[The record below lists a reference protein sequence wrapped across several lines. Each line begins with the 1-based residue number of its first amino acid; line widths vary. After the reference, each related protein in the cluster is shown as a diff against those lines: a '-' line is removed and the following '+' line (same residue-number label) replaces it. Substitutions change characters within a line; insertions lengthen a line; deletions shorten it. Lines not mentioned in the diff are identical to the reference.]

1 MEDRKKRRTKG
12 QTKTIW
18 VTHEHKFDSMSLMV
32 GRMGCVGVYVHVGRV
47 SGEIKE
53 HPDWLCTRMF
63 LISMVFAKGKKW
75 KHLNAQGE
83 IIPLL
88 MICHATYVSGNMCC
102 QPYKENAYIIMVKI
116 QGSKL
121 QYDFNYV
128 KNALENV
135 KYQEYLWLVRF

>member
-1 MEDRKKRRTKG
+1 
-12 QTKTIW
+12 
-18 VTHEHKFDSMSLMV
+18 
-32 GRMGCVGVYVHVGRV
+32 
-47 SGEIKE
+47 
-53 HPDWLCTRMF
+53 
-63 LISMVFAKGKKW
+63 
-75 KHLNAQGE
+75 
-83 IIPLL
+83 
-88 MICHATYVSGNMCC
+88 MCC

>member
-1 MEDRKKRRTKG
+1 
-12 QTKTIW
+12 
-18 VTHEHKFDSMSLMV
+18 
-32 GRMGCVGVYVHVGRV
+32 
-47 SGEIKE
+47 
-53 HPDWLCTRMF
+53 
-63 LISMVFAKGKKW
+63 
-75 KHLNAQGE
+75 
-83 IIPLL
+83 
-88 MICHATYVSGNMCC
+88 MIYHATYVSGNMCC